1 MSSKK
6 KGTRGAAK
14 KAKYRDDALSDDEE
28 FVQTFD
34 VTEKLRSKD
43 FPRYFI
49 RELAGNEVC
58 VCVFSSRSNEHS
70 LSVVDVDE
78 FVVIYS
84 VMDVHFFLTI

>member
-58 VCVFSSRSNEHS
+58 VCLLLAEQ
-70 LSVVDVDE
+70 
-78 FVVIYS
+78 
-84 VMDVHFFLTI
+84 